1 VTLTLLLA
9 ALALTIGALALILWP
24 AMRAARPPA
33 RSSFDLAV
41 YRDQLKEVAR
51 DQERGLIGAEEARA
65 AKLEIERR
73 MLRAAA
79 PEQTA
84 PATAPGRRWVIAAAA
99 CLPIF
104 ALLVYLRLGTPWL
117 PDEPIASRA
126 TEPRPPDI
134 ARMVAGLEARLEQ
147 QPNDAEG
154 WLMLG
159 RSRMVLRDPEA
170 AATAYRRALALEPGS
185 AAAVA
190 GLGESLTA
198 AAKGVVTPEAQKLF
212 ERLATLAP
220 DEPRA
225 GYYLGLAAAQAGD
238 DNAAVEHWRRLLA
251 QAPSDAPWRPTVA
264 AAIRDSAKRMGVDAD
279 AILAGVPGRPPA
291 RTATAASPGP
301 DAAAGPGAALPA
313 GSEAAAIAALPPAEQ
328 LERIRQMV
336 DGLAAR
342 LAADGSDLKG
352 WIRLARAQAVLGDDA
367 AAAAA
372 WAKARALEPDDPEVI
387 KGYASSLLRPPA
399 KGSDLPEIPDEAA
412 ELYAK
417 ALVLQPSDPEPLW
430 YLGIRALQ
438 EGKPAEARQR
448 WQQLLAE
455 LDPRHP
461 DYAQISQRLRKLPGS

>member
-1 VTLTLLLA
+1 
-9 ALALTIGALALILWP
+9 
-24 AMRAARPPA
+24 M
-33 RSSFDLAV
+33 
-41 YRDQLKEVAR
+41 EVAR
-51 DQERGLIGAEEARA
+51 DQERGLFGAVVARA

-79 PEQTA
+79 PEQAA
-84 PATAPGRRWVIAAAA
+84 PASAPGRRWVIAAAV

-104 ALLVYLRLGTPWL
+104 ALVVYLRLGTPWL

-134 ARMVAGLEARLEQ
+134 AKMVAGLEARLEQ

-170 AATAYRRALALEPGS
+170 AATAYRKALALEPGS

-190 GLGESLTA
+190 GLGESRTA

-225 GYYLGLAAAQAGD
+225 GYYLGLAATQAGD

-251 QAPSDAPWRPTVA
+251 KAPSDAPWRPTVV

-291 RTATAASPGP
+291 PTATASAPGP
-301 DAAAGPGAALPA
+301 RADPDAALPA
-313 GSEAAAIAALPPAEQ
+313 GSAAAAIAALPPAEQ

-336 DGLAAR
+336 AGLAAR

-417 ALVLQPSDPEPLW
+417 ALVLQPDDPEPLW

-455 LDPRHP
+455 LDPKHP
-461 DYAQISQRLRKLPGS
+461 DYAEISQRLQKLPGS